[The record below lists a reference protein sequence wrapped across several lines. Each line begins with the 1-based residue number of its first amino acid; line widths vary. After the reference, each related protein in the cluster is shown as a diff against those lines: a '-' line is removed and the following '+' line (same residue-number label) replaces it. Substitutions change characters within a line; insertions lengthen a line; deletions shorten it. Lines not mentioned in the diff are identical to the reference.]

1 MMRPLDDLTPLIN
14 RASQLHHLILSAIE
28 ANNTYEVFVLTDE
41 RSKVIDQLIQQGL
54 TENSL
59 GFKRMLEDTEHIS
72 EQIQKLIFTF
82 EDRIRHEVQFAN
94 AKKAYGLEQSRI
106 THF

>member
-1 MMRPLDDLTPLIN
+1 MRSLDDLTPLIN
-14 RASQLHHLILSAIE
+14 RASQLYHLILSAIE
-28 ANNTYEVFVLTDE
+28 VNNTYEVFVLTDG
-41 RSKVIDQLIQQGL
+41 RSKVIDELIQHGF

-59 GFKRMLEDTEHIS
+59 GFKNMLEDTEHIS

-94 AKKAYGLEQSRI
+94 AKKAYGLEQSKI
-106 THF
+106 THY

>member
-1 MMRPLDDLTPLIN
+1 MATPKIDLDLLTN

-41 RSKVIDQLIQQGL
+41 RSKVIDQLIQHGL
-54 TENSL
+54 TEHSS